1 MQRHAL
7 EALARLAGG
16 KSARRGDAEAV
27 LACFASRDEAV
38 RRAAIDAAIAFG
50 DEAVTPI
57 RQRLATATDVVER
70 RALEEVLGR
79 VGGKDAFTALLAAL
93 DTTDVERG
101 AGGGA
106 GRSPAGQGR
115 DAAREGRLPRRR

>member
-7 EALARLAGG
+7 EALARLAAG
-16 KSARRGDAEAV
+16 KSARRV
-27 LACFASRDEAV
+27 MPRLLACFASRDEPV

-50 DEAVTPI
+50 DEAVTPM
-57 RQRLATATDVVER
+57 RQRLATATDVAER

-93 DTTDVERG
+93 DTTDVERRARGG
-101 AGGGA
+101 AGGA
-106 GRSPAGQGR
+106 PAGQGR